1 MMTGLSRRT
10 LLAVA
15 WVGGP
20 LSAALAQAPAPATP
34 ALAAVKAFY
43 DPKVQGDRRP
53 MSKRLSALHAAAVK
67 KSIQEEGPV
76 SGLDFDPAIDGQD
89 SDDDYHKTLKYNV
102 KSADTAKATVDVT
115 FKPFKNR
122 PQVTLVYDLVFEGT
136 WKVNDIAKTGPGA
149 GWRWSALLAKGAKGQ

>member
-1 MMTGLSRRT
+1 MTGVSRRT
-10 LLAVA
+10 LLAA
-15 WVGGP
+15 ALGGVST
-20 LSAALAQAPAPATP
+20 SAVLAQAPAPSSP

-43 DPKVQGDRRP
+43 DPKVQSEKRP
-53 MSKRLSALHAAAVK
+53 VSKKLAALYAAAVK

-89 SDDDYHKTLKYNV
+89 SDDDFRKTLKYTE
-102 KSADTAKATVDVT
+102 KSADAAKATVEAT

-122 PQVTLVYDLVFEGT
+122 PQVTLVYDLVFEGA
-136 WKVNDIAKTGPGA
+136 WKVNDIAKTGPGK